1 MSAGRVILGID
12 PGLRTTGYGAIE
24 VGPGLL
30 RLVEGGVVQPDPAR
44 PLEQRLVQLH
54 DGIVEVLRAVRPA
67 CVVIEELWTD
77 YAHPQTAVLM
87 GHARGVI
94 ALAAG
99 AHGVSVHA
107 LAHAMVKRALAGS
120 GAARKTQVKGMVV
133 QLLGLTAPPRPD
145 DVSDALALAIAFA
158 NVEAQRERFAE
169 MGVVMPHRRSRATRL
184 A

>member
-1 MSAGRVILGID
+1 VTRRVILGVD
-12 PGLRTTGYGAIE
+12 PGLRTTGYGAIV
-24 VGPGLL
+24 VGRDGL
-30 RLVEGGVVQPDPAR
+30 RLVEGGVVQPDPAL

-54 DGIVEVLRAVRPA
+54 AAMVEVVGAIRPA
-67 CVVIEELWTD
+67 CMVIEELWTA
-77 YAHPQTAVLM
+77 YSHPPTAVLM

-99 AHGVSVHA
+99 AQGVAVHS
-107 LAHAMVKRALAGS
+107 LAHAMVKRALVGS
-120 GAARKTQVKGMVV
+120 GAARKAQVKGMVI
-133 QLLGLTAPPRPD
+133 QLLGLTAPPQPD

-169 MGVVMPHRRSRATRL
+169 LGVAMPQRRSRAPRL

>member
-1 MSAGRVILGID
+1 MSGRVILGID

-24 VGPGLL
+24 AGPAGL
-30 RLVEGGVVQPDPAR
+30 RLVEGGVVQPDPGL
-44 PLEQRLVQLH
+44 PLEQRLLQLH

-99 AHGVSVHA
+99 AHGVAVHA

-120 GAARKTQVKGMVV
+120 GAARKSQVSGMVV
-133 QLLGLTAPPRPD
+133 QLLGLTAPPRPN

-158 NVEAQRERFAE
+158 FRFEGA
-169 MGVVMPHRRSRATRL
+169 PPQAPRPPRLRRGPPALRGA
-184 A
+184 